1 MANIAKKPGLYFT
14 SYAARE
20 YLNSLCCTDQ
30 FPIFVASLIV
40 NISVNMKIKCFLLL
54 LVALMSP
61 VLLHSQQKEWTLEEC
76 IAHAL
81 ENNIQ
86 IKQQEIVTQYQ
97 ESTLEQSKLD
107 LLPSLNG
114 SASHRY
120 AFGRA
125 LDQTTNR
132 YTENETVQ
140 SSNFSAGSN
149 MSLFNGLVN
158 LNTIKKNQYE
168 LLASEQDLE
177 GFRDDISLNVALAYL
192 QILLNH
198 ELVNTTLAQVEMT
211 QQQIDRTQKLVDAG
225 SLARGN
231 LLDIEAQAAR
241 EEVQLITLQ
250 NQLAISY
257 LTLAQLLELPSAEDF
272 AIQVPTIAL
281 SPATYEG
288 NPDSIFRVA
297 EKIRPEVLSAE
308 YKLKGAEYDLAIAKG
323 GRSPQLSL
331 GASLGTSYSD
341 NRIDIN
347 TLEPYD
353 FWTQMDINRNASV
366 GLSLNIPILNGWMVN
381 TRIKNSQLGIEN
393 SKYTLENTR
402 KQLYKNIQQAYTDA
416 RGAMK
421 KFYSTQ
427 KAVASME
434 EAFRYAEQKLNVG
447 MLTAVDYNL
456 SKTQLLN
463 AQSEMAQAKY
473 EYVFKTKVLDFYR
486 GIPLTLE
493 HITILANQSENQ

>member
-1 MANIAKKPGLYFT
+1 MA
-14 SYAARE
+14 
-20 YLNSLCCTDQ
+20 
-30 FPIFVASLIV
+30 
-40 NISVNMKIKCFLLL
+40 
-54 LVALMSP
+54 LVTLMSP
-61 VLLHSQQKEWTLEEC
+61 VLLYSQQKEWSLEEC
-76 IAHAL
+76 ITHAL

-86 IKQQEIVTQYQ
+86 IKQQEIATKYQ
-97 ESTLEQSKLD
+97 ESALEQSKLD

-140 SSNFSAGSN
+140 SNSFSAGSN
-149 MSLFNGLVN
+149 LSLFNGLTN
-158 LNTIKKNQYE
+158 LNTIRRNEYE

-198 ELVNTTLAQVEMT
+198 ELVNTTLAQVELT

-241 EEVQLITLQ
+241 EEVQLITLE

-257 LTLAQLLELPSAEDF
+257 LTLAQLLELPSAEGF
-272 AIQVPTIAL
+272 AIQVPSITL
-281 SPATYEG
+281 DMATYEG
-288 NPDSIFRVA
+288 SPDSIFKVA

-323 GRSPQLSL
+323 GRSPQLSM

-341 NRIDIN
+341 NRIDLN

-353 FWTQMDINRNASV
+353 FWTQMDINRNASL
-366 GLSLNIPILNGWMVN
+366 GFSLNIPILNGWLVN
-381 TRIKNSQLGIEN
+381 TRIKNSKLNIEN

-416 RGAMK
+416 KGAMK
-421 KFYSTQ
+421 KFYSSQ

-434 EAFRYAEQKLNVG
+434 EAFRYSEQKLNVG